1 MVMIVTLAGA
11 SALDTLAIV
20 HELEQQGI
28 MRDRDFTFEYHH
40 TEYSDGFGAPI
51 TPRYAEFTF
60 RDDTNGIWFQL
71 KYG

>member
-20 HELEQQGI
+20 HELETQGI

-40 TEYSDGFGAPI
+40 TEYSNGFGDPI
-51 TPRYAEFTF
+51 TPRYSEFTF
-60 RDDTNGIWFQL
+60 PDETMGIWFQL

>member
-20 HELEQQGI
+20 QELEQQGI

-40 TEYSDGFGAPI
+40 TEYSNGFGAPI
-51 TPRYAEFTF
+51 TPRYSEFTF
-60 RDDTNGIWFQL
+60 TDETTGIWFQL

>member
-1 MVMIVTLAGA
+1 MIVTLAGA

-40 TEYSDGFGAPI
+40 TEYSNGFGDPI
-51 TPRYAEFTF
+51 TPRYSEFTF
-60 RDDTNGIWFQL
+60 PDETMGIWFQL

>member
-1 MVMIVTLAGA
+1 MIVTLAGA

-20 HELEQQGI
+20 HELETQGI

-40 TEYSDGFGAPI
+40 TEYSNGFGDPI
-51 TPRYAEFTF
+51 TPRYSEFTF
-60 RDDTNGIWFQL
+60 PDETMGIWFQL